1 MRFLDNSNG
10 RKDPSKSILDVGVK
24 AALDKSGFDEEILV
38 KRGKI
43 QMVKGGSVTGMVKR
57 LYLCSSAEHTA
68 I

>member
-1 MRFLDNSNG
+1 MTIPTEEKIHPNPFWM
-10 RKDPSKSILDVGVK
+10 DVGVK
-24 AALDKSGFDEEILV
+24 AALDKPGFDEEILV

>member
-43 QMVKGGSVTGMVKR
+43 QKYKWSKADQ
-57 LYLCSSAEHTA
+57 LLEW
-68 I
+68 